1 MSGIGHLAVGFAAK
15 PLAPKTPLW
24 VLLAASEV
32 NELLYFIFTVSGVE
46 EKVVTTMDFQQG
58 IHYLTDSVNPW
69 SHGLLMSVVW
79 SGLAVLAGYLIYHE
93 RSPACVI
100 GAVVFSHWLLDFLM
114 HSNLPLLFNGSP
126 LVGLGLE
133 NTGAGFIFMT
143 ALDLVLSGVGIAI
156 YLRYRKRRATGSK
169 IGVSE
174 VISK

>member
-1 MSGIGHLAVGFAAK
+1 
-15 PLAPKTPLW
+15 
-24 VLLAASEV
+24 
-32 NELLYFIFTVSGVE
+32 
-46 EKVVTTMDFQQG
+46 
-58 IHYLTDSVNPW
+58 
-69 SHGLLMSVVW
+69 
-79 SGLAVLAGYLIYHE
+79 
-93 RSPACVI
+93 
-100 GAVVFSHWLLDFLM
+100 M